1 MKNSDIM
8 RNHGSLSLTKRLRG
22 VYYGMSLLFSISGL
36 RGIVDRGLNS
46 EVVFKYARSFGKFL
60 KSGRVVIG
68 RDTRQSGKIYRK
80 AVIRGLSAAGRSVVD
95 LGIVPTPTVLFMV
108 RKLKARGGIVITG
121 SHNPIQWNAL
131 KFVSSKGLFLT
142 GREFKS
148 FKRYMEAE
156 RASRSQKK
164 EKVKVST
171 LGLKEH
177 IEKTITTLKPLTSPF
192 RVGVDA
198 GNGAGSVGLP
208 ELLEEMGCKVFRLN
222 CRFATT
228 FPRRPEPTRENIGA
242 LCRFIKSCKLDI
254 GFACDPDCD
263 RLSIVDENGKAI
275 GEENTLVL
283 ATDYVLGKKK
293 GKVVTNLSTT
303 ELMDYITQKHS
314 SRLYR
319 TKVGEANVV
328 SRMKS
333 LGAVIGGEG
342 NGGVIYPK
350 VNFTRDA
357 MVGAALIVK
366 LLAERGTA
374 ISEVIDSYPKYYMIK
389 RKLII
394 GKDKFEEKKEAI
406 IDAFRGK
413 LDFTDGLKIIGDNYW
428 LHIRPSQTENLVRL
442 IGESRDRVQ
451 IENYISKAKNM
462 LYRG

>member
-1 MKNSDIM
+1 
-8 RNHGSLSLTKRLRG
+8 
-22 VYYGMSLLFSISGL
+22 MSLIFSISGL
-36 RGIVDRGLNS
+36 RGIVDQGLDS
-46 EVVFKYARSFGKFL
+46 DVVFKYARSFGKFL
-60 KSGRVVIG
+60 KSGKVIIG
-68 RDTRQSGKIYRK
+68 RDTRQSGKVYRK
-80 AVIRGLSAAGRSVVD
+80 AVIQGLTAAGRSVLD

-108 RKLKARGGIVITG
+108 RKLNAGGGIVITA
-121 SHNPIQWNAL
+121 SHNPMQWNAL
-131 KFVSSKGLFLT
+131 KFVSSKGLFLSE
-142 GREFKS
+142 REFRS
-148 FKRYMEAE
+148 FQRYMAKE
-156 RASRSQKK
+156 RASRGQKK
-164 EKVKVST
+164 EKVKVSSSA
-171 LGLKEH
+171 LKEH
-177 IEKTITTLKPLTSPF
+177 IEKIVTTLKPVVSSF

-198 GNGAGSVGLP
+198 VNGAGSVGLP

-222 CRFATT
+222 CQFASI

-242 LCRFIKSCKLDI
+242 LCRFVKSCKLDI

-263 RLSIVDENGKAI
+263 RLSVVDETGKAI
-275 GEENTLVL
+275 GEEKTLVL
-283 ATDYVLGKKK
+283 ATDYVLSKKK

-303 ELMDYITQKHS
+303 ELMDYITQKHD

-333 LGAVIGGEG
+333 SGAVIGGEG
-342 NGGVIYPK
+342 NGGVIFPK

-357 MVGAALIVK
+357 MVAAAFIVK
-366 LLAERGTA
+366 LLDERSTT
-374 ISEVIDSYPKYYMIK
+374 ISSVVKSYPKYYMIK

-394 GKDKFEEKKEAI
+394 DKEKFEEKKEAI

-413 LDFTDGLKIIGDNYW
+413 LDFSDGLKIVGDDYW

-451 IENYISKAKNM
+451 IESYVSKAKHM

>member
-1 MKNSDIM
+1 M
-8 RNHGSLSLTKRLRG
+8 
-22 VYYGMSLLFSISGL
+22 MSLIFSISGL
-36 RGIVDRGLNS
+36 RGIVDRGLDS

-60 KSGRVVIG
+60 KSGRIVIG
-68 RDTRQSGKIYRK
+68 RDTRQSGKIFRK
-80 AVIRGLSAAGRSVVD
+80 AVIQGLSAAGRSVVD

-108 RKLKARGGIVITG
+108 RKLKARGGIVITA

-131 KFVSSKGLFLT
+131 KFASSKGLFLSN
-142 GREFKS
+142 REFMR
-148 FKRYMEAE
+148 FKRFMAAE
-156 RASRSQKK
+156 RASRGQKK
-164 EKVKVST
+164 EKVKTST
-171 LGLKEH
+171 SGLKEH
-177 IEKTITTLKPLTSPF
+177 IEKIITTLKPVAGSF

-222 CRFATT
+222 CSFATI

-242 LCRFIKSCKLDI
+242 LCRFVKSCKLDI

-263 RLSIVDENGKAI
+263 RLSVVDETGKAI
-275 GEENTLVL
+275 GEEMTLVL
-283 ATDYVLGKKK
+283 ASDYVLGKRK

-303 ELMDYITQKHS
+303 ELMDYITQKHD

-328 SRMKS
+328 SKMKS
-333 LGAVIGGEG
+333 SSAVIGGEG

-350 VNFTRDA
+350 INFTRDA

-366 LLAERGTA
+366 LLAERGVA
-374 ISEVIDSYPKYYMIK
+374 ISEITDSYPKYYLIK

-394 GKDKFEEKKEAI
+394 GKEKFEEKKDAI
-406 IDAFRGK
+406 VDAFRGK
-413 LDFTDGLKIIGDNYW
+413 LDFTDGLKITGDNYW
-428 LHIRPSQTENLVRL
+428 LHIRPSQTEDLVRL

-451 IENYISKAKNM
+451 IENYMSKAKNM

>member
-1 MKNSDIM
+1 
-8 RNHGSLSLTKRLRG
+8 
-22 VYYGMSLLFSISGL
+22 MSLLFSISGL
-36 RGIVDRGLNS
+36 RGKVDEDLTE
-46 EVVFKYARSFGKFL
+46 EVIFKYARSFGRYL

-68 RDTRQSGKIYRK
+68 RDTRQSGKEFRK
-80 AVIRGLSAAGRSVVD
+80 AVIRGLNSTGRFVID

-108 RKLKARGGIVITG
+108 RKLKAKGGIIITA

-131 KFVSSKGLFLT
+131 KFVSSGGIFLT
-142 GREFKS
+142 ETA
-148 FKRYMEAE
+148 FKRFSKKIVDDQTPNRRKRDRVKIY
-156 RASRSQKK
+156 AS
-164 EKVKVST
+164 
-171 LGLKEH
+171 GLKEH
-177 IEKTITTLKPLTSPF
+177 IGKIVSTLKPITSSL

-198 GNGAGSVGLP
+198 GNGAGSIGLP

-222 CRFATT
+222 CRFAPI

-242 LCRFIKSCKLDI
+242 LCRFVKSCKLDI

-283 ATDYVLGKKK
+283 ATDYILSKKK

-303 ELMDYITQKHS
+303 ALMEYIAQKHGV
-314 SRLYR
+314 RLYR

-328 SRMKS
+328 SKMKS
-333 LGAVIGGEG
+333 SAAVIGGEG

-357 MVGAALIVK
+357 MVGAGLIVH
-366 LLAERGTA
+366 LLAERGQNV
-374 ISEVIDSYPKYYMIK
+374 SEIMADYPKYFLLK
-389 RKLII
+389 RKLRI
-394 GKDKFEEKKEAI
+394 GSEEFAEKKETI

-413 LDFTDGLKIIGDNYW
+413 LDFTDGLKIMGDNYW
-428 LHIRPSQTENLVRL
+428 LHIRPSQTEHLVRV

-451 IENYISKAKNM
+451 IENYVAQVKYI
-462 LYRG
+462 LYHG

>member
-1 MKNSDIM
+1 MP
-8 RNHGSLSLTKRLRG
+8 
-22 VYYGMSLLFSISGL
+22 LLFSISGL
-36 RGIVDRGLNS
+36 RGKVDEDLTE
-46 EVVFKYARSFGKFL
+46 EVIFKYARSFGRYL

-68 RDTRQSGKIYRK
+68 RDTRPSGREFRK
-80 AVIRGLSAAGRSVVD
+80 AVIRGLNSTGRFVID

-108 RKLKARGGIVITG
+108 RKLKAKGGIIITA

-131 KFVSSKGLFLT
+131 KFVSSRGIFLT
-142 GREFKS
+142 ETA
-148 FKRYMEAE
+148 FKRFSKKIVDDQASNRRKRE
-156 RASRSQKK
+156 RVKICAS
-164 EKVKVST
+164 
-171 LGLKEH
+171 GLKEH
-177 IEKTITTLKPLTSPF
+177 IEKIVSILKPIASSL

-198 GNGAGSVGLP
+198 GNGAGSIGLP

-222 CRFATT
+222 CRFATI

-242 LCRFIKSCKLDI
+242 LCRFVKSCKLDI

-283 ATDYVLGKKK
+283 ATDYILSKKK

-303 ELMDYITQKHS
+303 ALMEYIAQKHGV
-314 SRLYR
+314 RLYR

-328 SRMKS
+328 SKMKS
-333 LGAVIGGEG
+333 LAAVIGGEG

-357 MVGAALIVK
+357 MVGAGLIVH
-366 LLAERGTA
+366 LLAERGQTV
-374 ISEVIDSYPKYYMIK
+374 SEIMADYPKYFLLK
-389 RKLII
+389 RKLRI
-394 GKDKFEEKKEAI
+394 GREEFAEKKETI

-413 LDFTDGLKIIGDNYW
+413 LDFTDGLKIMGDNYW
-428 LHIRPSQTENLVRL
+428 LHIRPSQTEHLVRV

-451 IENYISKAKNM
+451 IENYVAQVKHI
-462 LYRG
+462 LYQA